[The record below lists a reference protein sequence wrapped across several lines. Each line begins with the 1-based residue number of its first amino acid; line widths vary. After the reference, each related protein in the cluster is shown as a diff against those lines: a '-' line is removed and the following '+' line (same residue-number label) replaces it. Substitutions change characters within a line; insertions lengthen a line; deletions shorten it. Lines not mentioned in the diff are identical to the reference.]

1 MRNSILTQLTIDH
14 YLTVYNDLEKFCI
27 ENTGILLFGEFGNAS
42 FPSISDLDVF
52 VCLKDENF
60 ISDYKKILNFIDSDE
75 TRQYL
80 FFHDPLIIPESIL
93 PFLNQFHTLYNLNF
107 TYKKYEV
114 FIPFTSPEQLHF
126 LNTIWTTYLMGI
138 CPGILINQ
146 QFGIRDKLLV
156 LKNICQSIVNI
167 DDNSD
172 ALVFNEKIRNQV
184 MNGELLS
191 DDINKIF
198 ESKLRELFFKSN
210 EIKISNEVGLTKK
223 NKFKINKN
231 KTFLPSNQ
239 NAFLISKNDISIF
252 LNNRMFNFLE
262 QLYSRKSKDNLL
274 QIYIDNSMKVDSMC
288 RKFGLFYPFIS
299 PFGYQF
305 YRTDL
310 KFEIK
315 RNFFV

>member
-1 MRNSILTQLTIDH
+1 MRNSILTQLTIDR

-27 ENTGILLFGEFGNAS
+27 ENTGTLLFGEFGNAS

-60 ISDYKKILNFIDSDE
+60 ISDYKKILNFIDLDE

-107 TYKKYEV
+107 TYKNCEV
-114 FIPFTSPEQLHF
+114 FIPFSSSEQLHF

-138 CPGILINQ
+138 CPSILINQ

-167 DDNSD
+167 DANSD
-172 ALVFNEKIRNQV
+172 ALKINEKVRNQV
-184 MNGELLS
+184 INGELLS

-198 ESKLRELFFKSN
+198 ESKLRELFLRSN

-262 QLYSRKSKDNLL
+262 QLYNRKSKDNQL
-274 QIYIDNSMKVDSMC
+274 QIYIDNSMKIDSIC
-288 RKFGLFYPFIS
+288 RKLGLSYPFIS